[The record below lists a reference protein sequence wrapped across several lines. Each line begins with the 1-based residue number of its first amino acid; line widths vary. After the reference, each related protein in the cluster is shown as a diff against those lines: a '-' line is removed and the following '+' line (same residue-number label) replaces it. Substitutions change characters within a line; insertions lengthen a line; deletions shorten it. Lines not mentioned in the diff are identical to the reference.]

1 MNKIFKKTFHSSA
14 LWRYGASSSASVA
27 LWTLLNVY
35 DFLNQPS
42 FLTQGCHG
50 CSLSFQ
56 RVSHRSSLDGGLE
69 FGLIQPST
77 MFIFVLP
84 HPHPLLFE
92 QVCCNAAKHCSR
104 VFSELVSEDLSLS
117 SDLDTQLATSSS
129 LRCKKRKLLRGDIDH

>member
-1 MNKIFKKTFHSSA
+1 MLNQNLQKTFHSSA
-14 LWRYGASSSASVA
+14 LWRYRASNSASVA
-27 LWTLLNVY
+27 LWTLFNVY

-77 MFIFVLP
+77 KFIFVL
-84 HPHPLLFE
+84 PHPLLFE